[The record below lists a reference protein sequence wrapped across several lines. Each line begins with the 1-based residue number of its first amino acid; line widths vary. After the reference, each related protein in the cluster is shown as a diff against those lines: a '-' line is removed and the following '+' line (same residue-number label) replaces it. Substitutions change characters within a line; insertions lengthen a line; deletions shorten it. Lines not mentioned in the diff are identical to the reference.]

1 VIALIFRGISPALGE
16 VRVENKRQLF
26 YWRESSLEFK
36 LGELI
41 GRFYIQRSAPRVI
54 GIFHLTFT
62 WMKRYRPNSVD
73 QLDSRGEE
81 AIVRSSPLQPPP
93 ASGDVG
99 RWTGSLFGAS
109 TDDRRSEIGVL
120 DLECGGQAGG
130 RPRKSI
136 SELAVQGHEPM
147 ERPPTGCWT
156 APGRAVGLIS
166 NSDLVLAQFSGCEQ
180 CFPVFPIER
189 MSFLP
194 RPRK

>member
-1 VIALIFRGISPALGE
+1 LIVIALIFRGISPALGE

-81 AIVRSSPLQPPP
+81 AISKKLPTPNTTDVR
-93 ASGDVG
+93 G
-99 RWTGSLFGAS
+99 RLSTGVHG
-109 TDDRRSEIGVL
+109 
-120 DLECGGQAGG
+120 
-130 RPRKSI
+130 
-136 SELAVQGHEPM
+136 
-147 ERPPTGCWT
+147 
-156 APGRAVGLIS
+156 
-166 NSDLVLAQFSGCEQ
+166 
-180 CFPVFPIER
+180 
-189 MSFLP
+189 
-194 RPRK
+194 